1 MDGGHVDQDAA
12 DKQAPVDYGV
22 QIRFIDNLQ
31 GTHKVKKPK
40 KNSAKSGTYGVVV
53 RVQGI
58 SGQPFVVL
66 NNSDGAPTAPGA
78 SGRADGSVKEA
89 VREGNGGI
97 VPGAQTRRAGAR
109 ATEFEMPENPYGEAP
124 AIPPRPRADSQ
135 CTSSDEETG
144 SKRYTQVHDSNAYA
158 PNNKSLPPYASD
170 DDRSSLPR
178 RKPGHQ
184 EDQLRKFN
192 SYGSLLISDDVEFS
206 RESGPNYQYLPGER
220 PGYRAPSPAVS
231 ANGERLVNNLNGRI
245 RGSLDHKH
253 PEKPWPNAGYNSTNL
268 LQPAARASSV
278 TDVSLKSVE
287 ASEID
292 TKPLSSV
299 DSLIS
304 KFDGRGGQQRGRTAR
319 HNRISPEERRRSRS
333 LDNRKPQLDP
343 RREVEANHGY
353 ETSDGQKPYRS
364 SDIMDV
370 GRDFQ
375 SARILETKPVVA
387 TKESLSPI
395 QFTSQSYGSDKGYT
409 TGIRNKDQGLLPT
422 FNASSLPRKWNQNQM
437 EIEPIVE
444 KDHKA
449 VVFAEQNIELKCTP
463 DLLRDQKAHSPASED
478 LTKQL
483 IFGLL
488 KEGSVESDNFLK
500 KKANLV
506 FDKLQDTKY
515 TELSPDIGRLAAQK
529 NDLEKKVAGLQQKLE
544 EQLTNRQRVGAA
556 EDSNTMLLQD
566 MRLQLEESVEERTQL
581 HSLYQKNR
589 KELQH
594 HIEDSMSLKMEK
606 DTLEAEMRDLQEEV
620 LILQKELRSVR
631 NSAED
636 GGDQEVLQE
645 LARTKEELDMVAT
658 AKKTTEDILRQRER
672 ELTALK
678 GVLKEEVSSHDKA
691 MEDLTAQY
699 QKDMEQL
706 RKNIDEV
713 SRNQQNIE
721 SEKQKVNSTVRNLQR
736 QLQESTEESGH
747 WKEMFQKNRE
757 ELRNSK
763 QELLQIKME
772 KEEDDEELRDMR
784 DRYSALQVEVDHV
797 KQTSADMAGMEAL
810 KKDLAKTKKDLQD
823 LTAVHEL
830 QEALMQRKEKEWS
843 SQKDTLTEKTADH
856 GKVLEELKKSHHKE
870 METLRKSCDLIAVE
884 KQSLETAKGAT
895 EQAKKAADSTLKQLR
910 EDNEDL
916 KRKVSL
922 MDFQLGECRD
932 MLEEFQGTESRL
944 KDKIARLEMERKQ
957 MEESLGEA
965 TDQEQEVAVAK
976 RVLENRLEETQRNLS
991 RVTQDH
997 QELNVRLQDEMR
1009 QKDQLKKAKT
1019 ELEEQKRVLDKTAE
1033 KLQKEVEAI
1042 TEQSGSS
1049 VVSLQS
1055 QLEDHRDKSRR
1066 ELLEHQ
1072 RQGKE
1077 KTLEL
1082 EKANMTVKRLQEE
1095 IGHIKQ
1101 DLQQRNS
1108 EKETALLDKDA
1119 LGQRVQSLEREMD
1132 AKKRTQD
1139 DKSRLAKVLEDKVK
1153 RLELELEEEKSSV
1166 DLAAERINRSREQ
1179 IEQLRGELMQER
1191 AARQDLEC
1199 DKISLE
1205 RQNKDLKARLANS
1218 EGSLKPTANLPQ
1230 LESRIRELEDRLQSE
1245 ERERSILQASN
1256 RKLERKVKELTIQLD
1271 DERQNVTDEK
1281 DQLTLR
1287 VKALKRQVDEA
1298 EEEIERLETA
1308 RKKSL
1313 RELEEVQEVNEQLQ
1327 NRIKTLEK
1335 DVWRKNARSNV
1346 GLGGEDDLSS
1356 DDDYDHTLN
1365 PSSITSLISESKLQ
1379 TSSC

>member
-1 MDGGHVDQDAA
+1 
-12 DKQAPVDYGV
+12 
-22 QIRFIDNLQ
+22 
-31 GTHKVKKPK
+31 
-40 KNSAKSGTYGVVV
+40 
-53 RVQGI
+53 
-58 SGQPFVVL
+58 
-66 NNSDGAPTAPGA
+66 
-78 SGRADGSVKEA
+78 
-89 VREGNGGI
+89 
-97 VPGAQTRRAGAR
+97 
-109 ATEFEMPENPYGEAP
+109 
-124 AIPPRPRADSQ
+124 
-135 CTSSDEETG
+135 
-144 SKRYTQVHDSNAYA
+144 
-158 PNNKSLPPYASD
+158 
-170 DDRSSLPR
+170 
-178 RKPGHQ
+178 
-184 EDQLRKFN
+184 
-192 SYGSLLISDDVEFS
+192 
-206 RESGPNYQYLPGER
+206 
-220 PGYRAPSPAVS
+220 
-231 ANGERLVNNLNGRI
+231 
-245 RGSLDHKH
+245 
-253 PEKPWPNAGYNSTNL
+253 
-268 LQPAARASSV
+268 
-278 TDVSLKSVE
+278 
-287 ASEID
+287 
-292 TKPLSSV
+292 
-299 DSLIS
+299 
-304 KFDGRGGQQRGRTAR
+304 
-319 HNRISPEERRRSRS
+319 
-333 LDNRKPQLDP
+333 
-343 RREVEANHGY
+343 
-353 ETSDGQKPYRS
+353 
-364 SDIMDV
+364 
-370 GRDFQ
+370 
-375 SARILETKPVVA
+375 
-387 TKESLSPI
+387 
-395 QFTSQSYGSDKGYT
+395 
-409 TGIRNKDQGLLPT
+409 
-422 FNASSLPRKWNQNQM
+422 
-437 EIEPIVE
+437 
-444 KDHKA
+444 
-449 VVFAEQNIELKCTP
+449 
-463 DLLRDQKAHSPASED
+463 
-478 LTKQL
+478 
-483 IFGLL
+483 
-488 KEGSVESDNFLK
+488 
-500 KKANLV
+500 
-506 FDKLQDTKY
+506 
-515 TELSPDIGRLAAQK
+515 
-529 NDLEKKVAGLQQKLE
+529 
-544 EQLTNRQRVGAA
+544 
-556 EDSNTMLLQD
+556 
-566 MRLQLEESVEERTQL
+566 
-581 HSLYQKNR
+581 
-589 KELQH
+589 
-594 HIEDSMSLKMEK
+594 
-606 DTLEAEMRDLQEEV
+606 
-620 LILQKELRSVR
+620 
-631 NSAED
+631 
-636 GGDQEVLQE
+636 
-645 LARTKEELDMVAT
+645 
-658 AKKTTEDILRQRER
+658 
-672 ELTALK
+672 
-678 GVLKEEVSSHDKA
+678 
-691 MEDLTAQY
+691 
-699 QKDMEQL
+699 
-706 RKNIDEV
+706 
-713 SRNQQNIE
+713 
-721 SEKQKVNSTVRNLQR
+721 
-736 QLQESTEESGH
+736 
-747 WKEMFQKNRE
+747 
-757 ELRNSK
+757 
-763 QELLQIKME
+763 
-772 KEEDDEELRDMR
+772 
-784 DRYSALQVEVDHV
+784 
-797 KQTSADMAGMEAL
+797 
-810 KKDLAKTKKDLQD
+810 
-823 LTAVHEL
+823 
-830 QEALMQRKEKEWS
+830 
-843 SQKDTLTEKTADH
+843 
-856 GKVLEELKKSHHKE
+856 
-870 METLRKSCDLIAVE
+870 
-884 KQSLETAKGAT
+884 
-895 EQAKKAADSTLKQLR
+895 
-910 EDNEDL
+910 
-916 KRKVSL
+916 
-922 MDFQLGECRD
+922 
-932 MLEEFQGTESRL
+932 
-944 KDKIARLEMERKQ
+944 

-976 RVLENRLEETQRNLS
+976 RVLENRLEETQRNLN